1 MMNNAYAQ
9 YKNQS
14 LSTLAPGE
22 LLVKLFDEMIKQCR
36 QAAIYIEKK
45 DLAAANDGLVKA
57 QTIVS
62 TLASSLDM
70 RYPISKEL
78 RDMYV
83 FFAQQLLQANL
94 EKNIDL
100 INDIVPLMKD
110 LRDSFD
116 QAEKISRRNHA
127 VSGVAV
133 GGQAV

>member
-1 MMNNAYAQ
+1 MTPNNAYAQ
-9 YKNQS
+9 YKEQS

-22 LLVKLFDEMIKQCR
+22 LLVRLFDELNKQCR
-36 QAAIYIEKK
+36 LAILAIGRK
-45 DLAAANDGLVKA
+45 DLGAANDSLTKS

-83 FFAQQLLQANL
+83 FLARQLLQANMQ
-94 EKNIDL
+94 KDTAL
-100 INDIVPLMKD
+100 IEQLVPLIKD

-116 QAEKISRRNHA
+116 QAEKISRRTQHA
-127 VSGVAV
+127 GVV
-133 GGQAV
+133 GGRAV